1 MAFNSW
7 TSRYT
12 GQVWRATIAVTVVLA
27 AFAAAAGYVWMR
39 LQPTPIPP
47 LESNW
52 HATVAVIAANE
63 RFSEPSGIA
72 ARPDGTVFVSDAGTA
87 NVVRQIAAD
96 GRVSTFATG
105 FSTPSALAVAADGSV
120 YVADTG
126 HHSIRRIGHDG
137 AVSTL
142 AGDGTPGYAD
152 GPAASARFNGPIGI
166 AVAPDGRIV
175 VADSYNDRIRVIDTG
190 GTVRTLAGSGQP
202 GSTDG
207 TGDGAS
213 FDTPSGVAVD
223 ASGLVYV
230 ADTGNGVIR
239 TVDRNGLV
247 TTPAWAQ
254 DSGLVRPIG
263 ITTGP
268 DGDLYVADEGG
279 RIVAIRPGGA
289 TRTLAGS
296 DTGFRDG
303 DGTVARFR
311 RPSGVA
317 LVRPGYLVVAD
328 TGNALVRRVAARS
341 QLPLQPPPSPA
352 IDPQFDADA
361 FAWTPLLWPVA
372 PFDGPH
378 EIAGSFGEVRGRG
391 RERFHRGV
399 DVRIEEGTHVH
410 AVRDGIVSSPLS
422 NGGLGSLDEWLRIGD
437 VTYVHI
443 RAGRTARELLDTTR
457 FVATY
462 DGKKLTRLRV
472 KRGARFAAGE
482 EIGTVNRFNH
492 VHLQVGWP
500 GEEHNPLRF
509 HLVKF
514 EDTVA
519 PTIPDN
525 GIRVYDETWARQTT
539 QVNNRLLL
547 AGRVHVVVDAWDRSD
562 DNLPS
567 RRLAPYELGFTLLTE
582 DGSPAAGFETR
593 HASLRFDRLG
603 PDTDAP
609 HQIYGAGSGIPFY
622 NGGAT
627 RYRYIVTNRFDQGR
641 ATEDLWDTARLP
653 PGNYIL
659 RGWAADI
666 SGNVTQR
673 DVPVV
678 LGAPSEER

>member
-1 MAFNSW
+1 MAEFKSW

-12 GQVWRATIAVTVVLA
+12 GRVWRALFAVTVVLA

-52 HATVAVIAANE
+52 HATVAVVAATE
-63 RFSEPSGIA
+63 RFSEPFGVA
-72 ARPDGTVFVSDAGTA
+72 AAPDGTVFVSDAGTA
-87 NVVRQIAAD
+87 NVVRRIAAD
-96 GRVSTFATG
+96 GRVSTFASG
-105 FSTPSALAVAADGSV
+105 FSTPSALAVAADGTV

-126 HHSIRRIGHDG
+126 HHSIRRIGNDG

-152 GPAASARFNGPIGI
+152 GPAARARFNGPIGI
-166 AVAPDGRIV
+166 ALAPDGRLV
-175 VADSYNDRIRVIDTG
+175 VADSYNDRIRVIETD

-207 TGDGAS
+207 TGEDAS

-223 ASGLVYV
+223 PSGLIYV

-239 TVDRNGLV
+239 TVDHDGLV
-247 TTPAWAQ
+247 TTPSWAQ
-254 DSGLVRPIG
+254 GDGLVRPIG
-263 ITTGP
+263 IATAA
-268 DGDLYVADEGG
+268 DGDLYVADESG
-279 RIVAIRPGGA
+279 RIVAIHPGGA
-289 TRTLAGS
+289 TRTLAGAG
-296 DTGFRDG
+296 TGFRDG
-303 DGTVARFR
+303 DGSLARFR

-317 LVRPGYLVVAD
+317 FVRPGYLVVAD
-328 TGNALVRRVAARS
+328 AGNALVRRVAARS
-341 QLPLQPPPSPA
+341 QLPIQPPTSPA
-352 IDPQFDADA
+352 IDPRFDADA
-361 FAWTPLLWPVA
+361 FAWTPLVWPVA

-399 DVRIEEGTHVH
+399 DVRIEEGTHVR
-410 AVRDGIVSSPLS
+410 AVRDGVVSSPVS

-437 VTYVHI
+437 LTYIHI
-443 RAGRTARELLDTTR
+443 RAGRTAREPLDSTR

-462 DGKKLTRLRV
+462 DGRKLTRLRV
-472 KRGARFAAGE
+472 KRGARFSAGE

-500 GEEHNPLRF
+500 GEEENPLRF
-509 HLVKF
+509 HLVNF

-519 PTIPDN
+519 PSIPDN
-525 GIRVYDETWARQTT
+525 GIRVYDESWNRQAT

-547 AGRVHVVVDAWDRSD
+547 AGRLHVVIDAWDRAD

-567 RRLAPYELGFTLLTE
+567 RRLAPYELGYEVLHE
-582 DGSPAAGFETR
+582 DGSRAAGFETR

-603 PDTDAP
+603 ADAP

-627 RYRYIVTNRFDQGR
+627 RFRFIVTNRFDQGR
-641 ATEDLWDTARLP
+641 AREDVWDTARLP

-666 SGNVTQR
+666 SGNMTQR
-673 DVPVV
+673 DVPVA